1 MRAAKFLSWTGL
13 ALSSVA
19 SEHSTWPLGNGFNIA
34 VDKQTNHL
42 SITQRG
48 NPIWDTVP
56 GQTFLS
62 ASAGNDV
69 ILESSG
75 NFKIEQVDRNKCENQ
90 QVTQVSRRAWDDSFN
105 EHAVVVSGHL
115 ASCGDEKSNFLIAFW
130 VPVNLSDRV
139 AFHVNVNPVD
149 TSADPLNKIFFTY
162 RSFDNEDFYGLGGQ
176 ASFSSLKNQTVPIF
190 SREQGVGRGDQP
202 TTRLEDADSFFSG
215 GNEFTTYSSVPQ
227 YISSTARVFHLT
239 QESTAY
245 ANFDF
250 RDPLAVTMR
259 YDALNVS
266 GYFMQ
271 GKNILNSISMLTDYT
286 GRMTELPKW
295 VDSGAV
301 LGIQGGQEKVN
312 KIVREGLHQKCPI
325 AAVWLQD
332 W

>member
-1 MRAAKFLSWTGL
+1 MRAAKLFSWASL
-13 ALSSVA
+13 VLSSVA
-19 SEHSTWPLGNGFNIA
+19 SEHSIWPLGNGFEIA

-42 SITQRG
+42 FITQRG
-48 NPIWDTVP
+48 STIWDTVP
-56 GQTFLS
+56 GQSFLG
-62 ASAGNDV
+62 ASAGDDI

-90 QVTQVSRRAWDDSFN
+90 QVTQVSHRAWNDSFN
-105 EHAVVVSGHL
+105 DRAVVISGHL
-115 ASCGDEKSNFLIAFW
+115 TSCGDETSKFWVAFW
-130 VPVNLSDRV
+130 VPLNLSDRV

-149 TSADPLNKIFFTY
+149 TSADPLNKIFLTY
-162 RSFDNEDFYGLGGQ
+162 RSLETEDFYGLGGQ

-215 GNEFTTYSSVPQ
+215 GNKFTTYTAVPQ

-271 GKNILNSISMLTDYT
+271 ANNILNGISMLTEYT
-286 GRMTELPKW
+286 GRMTDLPRW

-312 KIVREGLHQKCPI
+312 KIVKEGLQQKCPI
-325 AAVWLQD
+325 AGVWLQD